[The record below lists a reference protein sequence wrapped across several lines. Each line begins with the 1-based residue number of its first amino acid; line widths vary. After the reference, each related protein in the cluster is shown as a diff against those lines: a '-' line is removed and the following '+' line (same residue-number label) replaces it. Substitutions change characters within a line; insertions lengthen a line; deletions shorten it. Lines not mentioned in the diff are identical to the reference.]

1 MRKGFNVSELQAK
14 KTDYSIPTFGYK
26 SALVILLGAV
36 IATIII
42 PSILSVLGISN
53 SFSILIGNTFITSF
67 SISYARYF
75 IESRKG
81 FCKGFWL
88 NYLFFAVS
96 FAIISYL
103 WGYLNFYL

>member
-1 MRKGFNVSELQAK
+1 MKKGSGVSELQAK
-14 KTDYSIPTFGYK
+14 KTDYNIPTFGFK
-26 SALVILLGAV
+26 SALLIIAGGIVGTMILPML
-36 IATIII
+36 
-42 PSILSVLGISN
+42 LSVFGISLN
-53 SFSILIGNTFITSF
+53 LSIVLGNTFITSF